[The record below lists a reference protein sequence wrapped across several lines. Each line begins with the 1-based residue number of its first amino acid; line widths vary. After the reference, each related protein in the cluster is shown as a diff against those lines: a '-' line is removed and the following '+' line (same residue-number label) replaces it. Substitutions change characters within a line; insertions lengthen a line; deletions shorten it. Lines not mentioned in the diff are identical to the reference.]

1 MLAIEYRA
9 QLATAAVLLSIAI
22 APWRV
27 AERAMARPVTVSI
40 AEPDADN
47 GPAPVIRGPLTIE
60 IPNMDIAP
68 AAVPNLFHSWDH
80 PDMRPWPTGMVIRP
94 LPSGDHNVL
103 GVIADLGIWD
113 RLLSALMAPLRSASA

>member
-1 MLAIEYRA
+1 MAIEQRA

-22 APWRV
+22 APWRICEL
-27 AERAMARPVTVSI
+27 AKPRPLTVSI
-40 AEPDADN
+40 AEPEADN

-60 IPNMDIAP
+60 IPNMEIGP

-103 GVIADLGIWD
+103 GSIADLGFWD